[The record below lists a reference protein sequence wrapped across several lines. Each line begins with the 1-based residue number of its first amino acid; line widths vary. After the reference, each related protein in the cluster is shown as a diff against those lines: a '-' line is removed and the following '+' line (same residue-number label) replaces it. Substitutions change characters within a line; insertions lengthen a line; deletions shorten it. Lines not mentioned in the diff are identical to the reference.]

1 MSEEQNRYQI
11 CRKDARGCFVESLRN
26 SFGIGK
32 IHLKFVK
39 YDMKRP
45 EKSRQTNAVD
55 IYIAA
60 DDFLELCRK
69 MESGE
74 FNYNFNIKK
83 QRNDQTPIYS
93 HLGGTAADKLAK
105 YGRPRTDG
113 RSLSRTAKLSIGEK
127 ADLIFSAASG
137 PGDQQGKGIIV
148 PKFGDKPENF
158 VAVSMSL
165 QSFYEFMLVT
175 KAHYEAWLSAWYQK
189 VIAEDEKEMQEE
201 QNQSQRRQYV
211 AQAVPQIVQQQMA
224 PQMAVQQAA
233 YQQMQSSAA
242 AYQVQNQASG
252 H

>member
-1 MSEEQNRYQI
+1 MSEEQNKYQI
-11 CRKDARGCFVESLRN
+11 SRKDLRGCFVEILRN
-26 SFGIGK
+26 SFSIGK

-39 YDMKRP
+39 YNVKRP
-45 EKSRQTNAVD
+45 EKSRQTPVVD

-69 MESGE
+69 IESYT
-74 FNYNFNIKK
+74 YNMKK

-93 HLGGTAADKLAK
+93 YFSGTATEKLAK
-105 YGRPRTDG
+105 YGRSRADA

-137 PGDQQGKGIIV
+137 PGDQQRKGIIV
-148 PKFGDKPENF
+148 PRFGDKPENF

-175 KAHYEAWLSAWYQK
+175 KTHYEAWLSAWYQK
-189 VIAEDEKEMQEE
+189 VIVEDEKEMQEKQE
-201 QNQSQRRQYV
+201 QAQQRQYV

-224 PQMAVQQAA
+224 PQISVQQAA
-233 YQQMQSSAA
+233 YQQMQSPAA
-242 AYQVQNQASG
+242 AQQVQNQAEG
-252 H
+252 Y

>member
-1 MSEEQNRYQI
+1 MSERAKQI
-11 CRKDARGCFVESLRN
+11 SGQQKRCMGCFVESLRN

-74 FNYNFNIKK
+74 FNYTFNMKK

-93 HLGGTAADKLAK
+93 YLGGTAADKLAK
-105 YGRPRTDG
+105 YGRPRADG
-113 RSLSRTAKLSIGEK
+113 RSLSRTAELSIGEK

-148 PKFGDKPENF
+148 PKFGNEPENF
-158 VAVSMSL
+158 VAVGMSL

-175 KAHYEAWLSAWYQK
+175 KAHYEAWLSAWYQR
-189 VIAEDEKEMQEE
+189 VIAEGEKEMQEE
-201 QNQSQRRQYV
+201 QNQSLQRQYV
-211 AQAVPQIVQQQMA
+211 AQPVHQIVQQQMA

-233 YQQMQSSAA
+233 YQ
-242 AYQVQNQASG
+242 VQNLASG
-252 H
+252 Y